1 MITQSIPLH
10 CQPDRIII
18 SPYKSLRIKVTNQC
32 PFTCNFCHH
41 EGSKKSDDIKI
52 GKPFETII
60 KRFIRELKIS
70 EIHLT
75 GGEPTAYSGL
85 TKLVKLISE
94 LGLEAKMT
102 SNGQF
107 NNKLLNELKDSGLKS
122 INMSVHT
129 LDPAKLGAIMS
140 PPRNKHW
147 GKKALERQLSNLI
160 YAREIGLISKINTVV
175 QNDSDISSII
185 TFCKD
190 NKIDLRIL
198 DDLNPGSLS
207 IPQIIEILSG
217 MNAIV
222 TGINLTEKASGFS
235 YNIESE
241 DGFEFKVKAI
251 RKNVLKSLC
260 NDCRMRDTCK
270 EWFYGI
276 RLEQIDSELI
286 VRLCIHRQDYPAKQT
301 IHEFFSSDQFI
312 ELLNS

>member
-1 MITQSIPLH
+1 MITHSIPLH
-10 CQPDRIII
+10 CQPESINI
-18 SPYKSLRIKVTNQC
+18 SPYKSVRIKVTDRC

-41 EGSKKSDDIKI
+41 EGSKKSTDIKL
-52 GKPFETII
+52 GKPFEAVI

-75 GGEPTAYSGL
+75 GGEPTAHHGL
-85 TKLVKLISE
+85 PSLIKLLSSF
-94 LGLEAKMT
+94 GLEAKMT

-107 NNKLLNELKDSGLKS
+107 DNNLLDSLKESGLKS
-122 INMSVHT
+122 INISVHT
-129 LDPAKLGAIMS
+129 LDPVRLGSIML
-140 PPRNKHW
+140 PARDKFW
-147 GKKALERQLSNLI
+147 GQKALYRQLSNLV
-160 YAREIGLISKINTVV
+160 YAKKIGLKSKINTVV
-175 QNDSDISSII
+175 QNDSDITNVI

-190 NKIDLRIL
+190 NMIDLRIL

-207 IPQIIEILSG
+207 IQKIIETLQGIG
-217 MNAIV
+217 AIV
-222 TGINLTEKASGFS
+222 TGMNLTEKASGFS
-235 YNIESE
+235 YNILSA

-260 NDCRMRDTCK
+260 NNCRTRDTCQ

-276 RLEQIDSELI
+276 RLEQMDNELI

>member
-1 MITQSIPLH
+1 MITHSIPLH
-10 CQPDRIII
+10 CQPDRILI
-18 SPYKSLRIKVTNQC
+18 SPYRSVRIKVTDRC

-41 EGSKKSDDIKI
+41 EGSKKSDDIQI

-60 KRFIRELKIS
+60 KRFIRELKIT

-75 GGEPTAYSGL
+75 GGEPTAYAEL
-85 TKLVKLISE
+85 TNLVKLISSFE
-94 LGLEAKMT
+94 LEAKMT

-107 NNKLLNELKDSGLKS
+107 DNQLLDNLKEAGLKS
-122 INMSVHT
+122 INISVHT
-129 LDPAKLGAIMS
+129 LDPVKLGAIMS
-140 PPRNKHW
+140 PKRDKYW
-147 GKKALERQLSNLI
+147 GQKALERQLSNLI
-160 YAREIGLISKINTVV
+160 YARKIGLKSKINTVV
-175 QNDSDISSII
+175 QNNSDISNVI

-207 IPQIIEILSG
+207 IPKIIETLQG
-217 MNAIV
+217 MDAIV

-235 YNIESE
+235 YNIVSA

-260 NDCRMRDTCK
+260 NDCRTRDTCK

-276 RLEQIDSELI
+276 RLEQIDNELI

>member
-1 MITQSIPLH
+1 MITHSIPLH
-10 CQPDRIII
+10 CQPERIII
-18 SPYKSLRIKVTNQC
+18 SPYRSLRIKVTDRC

-41 EGSKKSDDIKI
+41 EGSKRSDDIQI

-60 KRFIRELKIS
+60 KRFVRDIEIT

-75 GGEPTAYSGL
+75 GGEPTAYGEL
-85 TKLVKLISE
+85 VNLVKLISSF
-94 LGLEAKMT
+94 GLKVKMT

-107 NNKLLNELKDSGLKS
+107 DNKLLDDLKISGLKS
-122 INMSVHT
+122 INISVHT
-129 LDPAKLGAIMS
+129 LDPVKLSAIMS
-140 PPRNKHW
+140 PMRDQHW

-160 YAREIGLISKINTVV
+160 YAREIGLKSKINTVV
-175 QNDSDISSII
+175 QNNSDVTNVI
-185 TFCKD
+185 TFCKN

-207 IPQIIEILSG
+207 IPRIIETLRAMG
-217 MNAIV
+217 AIV

-235 YNIESE
+235 FNIVSA

-251 RKNVLKSLC
+251 RKNILKSLC
-260 NDCRMRDTCK
+260 NDCYMRDTCK

-276 RLEQIDSELI
+276 RLEQIDDELI

>member
-1 MITQSIPLH
+1 MITHSIPLH
-10 CQPDRIII
+10 CQPERIII
-18 SPYKSLRIKVTNQC
+18 SPYRSVRIKVTDRC

-41 EGSKKSDDIKI
+41 EGSKKSDDLQI

-60 KRFIRELKIS
+60 KRFIQELKIT

-75 GGEPTAYSGL
+75 GGEPTAYAEL
-85 TKLVKLISE
+85 TNLVKLISSF
-94 LGLEAKMT
+94 GLEAKMT

-107 NNKLLNELKDSGLKS
+107 NNQLLDNLKEEGLKS
-122 INMSVHT
+122 INISVHT
-129 LDPAKLGAIMS
+129 LDPVRLGAIMS
-140 PPRNKHW
+140 PMRDQNW

-160 YAREIGLISKINTVV
+160 YARKIGLKSKINTVV
-175 QNDSDISSII
+175 QNNSDITNVI
-185 TFCKD
+185 TFCK
-190 NKIDLRIL
+190 NNNIDLRIL

-207 IPQIIEILSG
+207 IPKIIETLRGID
-217 MNAIV
+217 AIV
-222 TGINLTEKASGFS
+222 IGINLTEKASGYS
-235 YNIESE
+235 YNIVSA

-251 RKNVLKSLC
+251 RKNILKSLC

-276 RLEQIDSELI
+276 RLEQINNELI

>member
-1 MITQSIPLH
+1 MITHSIPLY
-10 CQPDRIII
+10 CQPERIII
-18 SPYKSLRIKVTNQC
+18 SPYRSLRIKVTDRC

-41 EGSKKSDDIKI
+41 EGSKRSDDIQI

-60 KRFIRELKIS
+60 KRFVRELEIT

-75 GGEPTAYSGL
+75 GGEPTAYGEL
-85 TKLVKLISE
+85 VNLVKLISSF
-94 LGLEAKMT
+94 GLEVKMT

-107 NNKLLNELKDSGLKS
+107 DNKLLDDLKRSGLES
-122 INMSVHT
+122 INISVHT
-129 LDPAKLGAIMS
+129 LDPVKLGAIMS
-140 PPRNKHW
+140 PMRDQHW

-160 YAREIGLISKINTVV
+160 YAKKIGLKSKVNTVV
-175 QNDSDISSII
+175 QNDSDVTNVI

-207 IPQIIEILSG
+207 IPRIIETLRA
-217 MNAIV
+217 MDAIV

-235 YNIESE
+235 YNIVSA

-251 RKNVLKSLC
+251 RKNILKSLC
-260 NDCRMRDTCK
+260 NDCHMRDTCK

-276 RLEQIDSELI
+276 RLEQIDNELI
-286 VRLCIHRQDYPAKQT
+286 VRLCIHRQDYPAKQN
-301 IHEFFSSDQFI
+301 IHDFFSSEQFI